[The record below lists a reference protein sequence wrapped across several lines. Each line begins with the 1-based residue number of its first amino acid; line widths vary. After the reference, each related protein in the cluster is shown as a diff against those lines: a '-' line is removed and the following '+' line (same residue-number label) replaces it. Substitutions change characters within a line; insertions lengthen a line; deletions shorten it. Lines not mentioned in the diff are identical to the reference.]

1 MILGYGKVVSRIIYL
16 GLKKEHNF
24 IDFGFSTNYPQNYH
38 LHFGGKIIAFAN
50 WTVNI
55 LAKFAAALSIKHV
68 TYNLAICRI

>member
-50 WTVNI
+50 
-55 LAKFAAALSIKHV
+55 
-68 TYNLAICRI
+68 